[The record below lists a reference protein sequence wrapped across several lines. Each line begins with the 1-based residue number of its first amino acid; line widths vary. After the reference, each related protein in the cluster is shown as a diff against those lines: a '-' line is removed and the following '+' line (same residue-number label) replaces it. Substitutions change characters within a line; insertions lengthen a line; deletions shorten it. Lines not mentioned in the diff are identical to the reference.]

1 MKFDKDLIKR
11 KIEEIKTRWE
21 AELKLFLLT
30 KLTEFEIVKEFVER
44 KLGIK

>member
-11 KIEEIKTRWE
+11 KIEEIKIRWK
-21 AELKLFLLT
+21 AELKPFLLT
-30 KLTEFEIVKEFVER
+30 ELTEFEIVKEFVER